1 MADHHVPG
9 IGEPH
14 PSPQTDEQ
22 VLADGRLESGDLL
35 RDRPGRIGQEGRR
48 RYEEAIARIE
58 ATRTDGTMDAR
69 NEAAAAVWR
78 EYFPDSERGLH
89 RDGLA
94 YFTYAVPADR
104 PAAEPPADADVEEL
118 LSGGWLV
125 AEPIVYE
132 DFLPRSAA
140 GIFSSN
146 LVEAGAK
153 NGEHDGAGYDLARLS
168 TLIGRPIADP
178 DELYRQQSQTSLNAA
193 TDALGLR
200 RTTPT
205 PAPTV
210 AHI

>member
-1 MADHHVPG
+1 MPG